1 MFTIIWFWYFYLFAI
16 DLHFVSQFIKFQLMK
31 LHIQSHIEFKGE
43 PGKHIGFS
51 ALTDQRERVAQAL

>member
-1 MFTIIWFWYFYLFAI
+1 
-16 DLHFVSQFIKFQLMK
+16 MK